1 MTGGLDMESEKR
13 RFTRF
18 TLNMNATLYINNISY
33 NVDTISNLSI
43 GGCLLPIH
51 ADLKPDA
58 PCSLNIQLGMPESE
72 ASIKVKGIIIRSK
85 DGEVAV
91 KFSGID
97 PDSLFHLQ
105 MLARYNSSD
114 IEKVEDEIRKHPG
127 II

>member
-1 MTGGLDMESEKR
+1 MESEKR

-18 TLNMNATLYINNISY
+18 TLNMNSTLFINNVSY
-33 NVDTISNLSI
+33 DVDTISNLSI

-51 ADLKPDA
+51 ADLKPDT
-58 PCSLNIQLGMPESE
+58 PCIVTIKLGMSESDV
-72 ASIKVKGIIIRSK
+72 SIKVEGKIIRSK
-85 DGEVAV
+85 DGDVAI
-91 KFSGID
+91 KFIGID

>member
-1 MTGGLDMESEKR
+1 MESEKR

-18 TLNMNATLYINNISY
+18 TLNMNATLFINNVSY

-51 ADLKPDA
+51 ADLKPDT
-58 PCSLNIQLGMPESE
+58 PCFLTIMLGMPESGVNVNIE
-72 ASIKVKGIIIRSK
+72 GVIIR
-85 DGEVAV
+85 GEHGDVAV
-91 KFSGID
+91 KFTGID

-127 II
+127 IV